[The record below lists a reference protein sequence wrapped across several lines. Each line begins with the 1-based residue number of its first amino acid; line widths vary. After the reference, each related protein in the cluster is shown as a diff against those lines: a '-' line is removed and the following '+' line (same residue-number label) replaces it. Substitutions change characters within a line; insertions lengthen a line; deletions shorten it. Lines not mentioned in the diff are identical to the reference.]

1 MTPETKKAPLPS
13 KLDQA
18 KQEAEVQSKAQKD
31 QDNEEPQSMENDG
44 EPISLADKRDSDEPE
59 AVEAENAE

>member
-1 MTPETKKAPLPS
+1 
-13 KLDQA
+13 
-18 KQEAEVQSKAQKD
+18 
-31 QDNEEPQSMENDG
+31 MENDG